1 MGCLYSKINKEDTI
15 IPENTNQI
23 TRQETIKSS
32 NKKSN
37 IKINVTR
44 PNPMTG
50 FEENKNLRIKIPSNT
65 NRI

>member
-23 TRQETIKSS
+23 TRQETI
-32 NKKSN
+32 KKSN